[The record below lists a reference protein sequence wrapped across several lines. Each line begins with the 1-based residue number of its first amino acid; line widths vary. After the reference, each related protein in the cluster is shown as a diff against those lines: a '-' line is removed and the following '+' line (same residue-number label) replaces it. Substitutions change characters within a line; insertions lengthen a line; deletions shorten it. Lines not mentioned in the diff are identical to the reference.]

1 MAMTMNEME
10 LLNNMIQKTDSIL
23 IIFFILMMMA
33 CILVLIPFYKII
45 SKNKADKEETEAAR
59 LDKYMQRESEL
70 LEVITKNTE
79 VISELKALFEAT
91 IHNFSAS
98 NDKLN
103 ERFTAVDDKVDKVVT
118 QVNVLDTKVDQL
130 RKKDLEK

>member
-10 LLNNMIQKTDSIL
+10 LLNNMIQKTDSML
-23 IIFFILMMMA
+23 IIFFILMTMA
-33 CILVLIPFYKII
+33 CILVLMPFYKIV
-45 SKNKADKEETEAAR
+45 SKNKVDKEETEATQ

>member
-1 MAMTMNEME
+1 MTTNETE

-33 CILVLIPFYKII
+33 CILVLIPFYKIV

-70 LEVITKNTE
+70 LEVITK
-79 VISELKALFEAT
+79 F
-91 IHNFSAS
+91 
-98 NDKLN
+98 
-103 ERFTAVDDKVDKVVT
+103 
-118 QVNVLDTKVDQL
+118 
-130 RKKDLEK
+130 

>member
-1 MAMTMNEME
+1 
-10 LLNNMIQKTDSIL
+10 
-23 IIFFILMMMA
+23 
-33 CILVLIPFYKII
+33 
-45 SKNKADKEETEAAR
+45 
-59 LDKYMQRESEL
+59 MQRESEL

-79 VISELKALFEAT
+79 VISELNALFEAT